1 MKKKQ
6 VAIIMGGYS
15 SEFPISINSG
25 NVVYKS
31 LNKEVYDAYCIHILK
46 DKWVH
51 ATPSGE
57 EFEVNKADF
66 SFSNGTKTI
75 IPDVVFNTIH
85 GTPGEDGLMQAYFEL
100 LGTPQT
106 SCNHYQAA
114 LTFNKR
120 DTLSILKNYGVNC
133 ANAYYLNSGDEIN
146 TTEIVKKV
154 GLPCF
159 VKPSKSGSSFGV
171 SKVKTMEDL
180 LPAIQVAFAED
191 KEILIETCL
200 VGTEVSVGVMRLK
213 GKTIVFPPT
222 EIVSHNEFF
231 DYEAKYLGQSEEIT
245 PARITEEELKK
256 VQQETKHIF
265 ELLNLKGI
273 SRADFII
280 QEGVPYFIEIN
291 TNPGLSE
298 ESIIPKQAA
307 ALGIT
312 LEKLFGD
319 VIEDVFVKN

>member
-6 VAIIMGGYS
+6 VAIIMGGYP

-31 LNKEVYDAYCIHILK
+31 LNKDLYDVYCVHIFK
-46 DKWVH
+46 DKWIY
-51 ATPSGE
+51 ASPSGE

-66 SFSNGTKTI
+66 SFSDGIKTI

-100 LGTPQT
+100 LGIPQT

-146 TTEIVKKV
+146 TTEIVRKV

-171 SKVKTMEDL
+171 SKVKKMEEL

-213 GKTIVFPPT
+213 GKTMVFPPT

-245 PARITEEELKK
+245 PARISAEELKK
-256 VQQETKHIF
+256 IQHETKHIF

-298 ESIIPKQAA
+298 ESIIPKQAK

-312 LEKLFGD
+312 LQKLFGD